1 MTIFGAF
8 VAHFKD
14 PKYPSMGFTV
24 VYLKLIR
31 LWQLKK
37 VHYIV
42 PCCICICF
50 ISQILYVLTSNRIVH
65 FSLNMFQTGFFHLVF
80 LKMAIYFSNL
90 DKWMETLNW
99 LSEVEI
105 QQQKDDNLKPIVDRY
120 IKYSNSVAWAFV
132 IACYGTWLFNYGEN
146 VLMVII
152 QMETYHEIDP
162 TYIWFFFLWPKDPLS
177 GRWNVYP
184 YILLQF
190 LYAFCSV
197 LYSVAFTS
205 MCVST
210 MIAMAGQI
218 EVLSEMFRRALD
230 DGTEEE
236 QYRNLISCYKR
247 YVHILY
253 IQNNLNDIMSPTLF
267 IHLLVASINMSLI
280 IFSLA
285 NSENISSAVYD
296 SAWVDKSPRIRRL
309 VYIMSSTVDKR
320 IIFNAGPFN
329 EVNVITYVQIL
340 KVTVSFYKLMCETSV
355 PRS

>member
-1 MTIFGAF
+1 
-8 VAHFKD
+8 
-14 PKYPSMGFTV
+14 
-24 VYLKLIR
+24 
-31 LWQLKK
+31 
-37 VHYIV
+37 
-42 PCCICICF
+42 
-50 ISQILYVLTSNRIVH
+50 
-65 FSLNMFQTGFFHLVF
+65 
-80 LKMAIYFSNL
+80 
-90 DKWMETLNW
+90 
-99 LSEVEI
+99 
-105 QQQKDDNLKPIVDRY
+105 
-120 IKYSNSVAWAFV
+120 
-132 IACYGTWLFNYGEN
+132 
-146 VLMVII
+146 MVII
-152 QMETYHEIDP
+152 QMETYYEIDP

-285 NSENISSAVYD
+285 NLQQSSKIASQVLIISLMVEAFYYYWHGHQVLYQSENISSAVYD